1 MKKLFKNLGGFG
13 LFMDAYGSRASN
25 QFARNVVIFYAEKA
39 GELRL
44 TMRTALGREGFE
56 RLRDFSNLD
65 EMRAVLNTTSPDL
78 IIIDSELPDC
88 SKLIRDIR
96 FGRLGDN
103 PFLPII
109 ATFWSPSVEF
119 AQEMAGCGPDDML
132 IKPFSPGKLLD
143 RVNVLV
149 DRRKPFVVTSNYIG
163 PDRRKDPTRA
173 GSDANFIEV
182 PNTLAAK
189 MKGQTVKPDEIQQA
203 IQSAQK
209 EVNEMKMQRNAF
221 QISFI
226 VALIKQ
232 RLEKGDT
239 SSDLLEKLRL
249 LKKMSDDIGNRLKQT
264 RFAHVAEL
272 SSSMSRVADSLIDNL
287 HNPGAK
293 DIELLKPLADAIL
306 LAFNPENDAA
316 DMAGQIT
323 SAVDTYRKRQVVKQK
338 SAG

>member
-1 MKKLFKNLGGFG
+1 MKKLIRQLGRFG
-13 LFMDAYGSRASN
+13 LFMDSYGTRAGN
-25 QFARNVVIFYAEKA
+25 QFARNVVVFYAEKA

-56 RLRDFSNLD
+56 RLRDFSNID
-65 EMRAVLNTTSPDL
+65 ELRSVLGTASPDL
-78 IIIDSELPDC
+78 LIIDSELPGC

-96 FGRLGDN
+96 FGRLGEN

-109 ATFWSPSVEF
+109 ATFWSPSVDF

-143 RVNVLV
+143 RVTVLV

-163 PDRRKDPTRA
+163 PDRRKDPTR
-173 GSDANFIEV
+173 GSGDANFIEV

-189 MKGQTVKPDEIQQA
+189 MKGKTVKPEEVQEA

-226 VALIKQ
+226 VALVKP
-232 RLEKGDT
+232 RLDKGDT
-239 SSDLLEKLRL
+239 SSELLDKLRQ
-249 LKKMSDDIGNRLKQT
+249 LKKMSDDISNRLKKT
-264 RFAHVAEL
+264 RYGHVAEL
-272 SSSMSRVADSLIDNL
+272 SSQMSRVADSLMESL
-287 HNPGAK
+287 HSPNEK
-293 DIELLKPLADAIL
+293 DVELLKPLADAIL
-306 LAFNPENDAA
+306 LAFNPESDAA

-323 SAVDTYRKRQVVKQK
+323 SAVDTYRKRQVKQK
-338 SAG
+338 SAS